1 MPWLLI
7 SCGIR
12 FPAAMPAA
20 TIGAKNVGLWRTH
33 HVSIDQKY
41 VPEMLPLGQRGTRR
55 TMLEIRQKNI
65 GGDETHER
73 LTVVLAPSAKK
84 LAALVAYA
92 SQSFASPADAD
103 ILLVV
108 DV

>member
-1 MPWLLI
+1 M
-7 SCGIR
+7 S
-12 FPAAMPAA
+12 
-20 TIGAKNVGLWRTH
+20 
-33 HVSIDQKY
+33 
-41 VPEMLPLGQRGTRR
+41 PEMLPLGQRGTCVEQV
-55 TMLEIRQKNI
+55 LEIRQKNI